1 MASQQSVVDLTEYSG
16 VLRRRWPLLLAAVA
30 IGAALGLLAMQFQAT
45 SYVATSQVEVRPVRS
60 ADSTSVDVDR
70 QINSS
75 TERAIAASQRVTE
88 RALKLLAAAG
98 GDLSRLDE
106 PEVEEAAD
114 TGVVSESEVRRAE
127 EQVEVSFLA
136 DSQVLE
142 FTATAAQPQR
152 ARELA
157 QSMAHAYLDFRGAQ
171 ARTGAEAARELL
183 VARQAELEAE
193 LDSLAK
199 QIAGARGAQDEG
211 TASALEFATVAKR
224 EELAGI
230 GATLANL
237 GALTIDPGV
246 ILDDAEEPAEPS
258 GLPSILGLV
267 SGAVLGLGI
276 GLLLSFLL
284 DKRDDRIRSGSAEVG
299 ELGLDVIG
307 SVPVGRGRY
316 SPSQGPAIADMTTPV
331 GEAYRRLQGSLL
343 FALDRSDRSVVL
355 VTGPNN
361 PHSST
366 TVAANLAVAAARSG
380 RRTLIIGADLRRP
393 SLHDRF
399 NLDNSVGLSD
409 VLLGERRLVDALR
422 SLPNIKNLTMLSAGT
437 IVTQPAV
444 LLQGEGLGRLMAS
457 VSQEFDLVVI
467 EAPPV
472 LQVADAVDLARMAEG
487 SVLVIEPERAT
498 RAGVTSA
505 VDQLQ
510 RVGSEVVGAIVAETS
525 RDS

>member
-16 VLRRRWPLLLAAVA
+16 VLRRRWPLLLGAIIAGAV
-30 IGAALGLLAMQFQAT
+30 LGLLALQLQTAE
-45 SYVATSQVEVRPVRS
+45 YVATSQVEVRAVRS
-60 ADSTSVDVDR
+60 ADASNVDVDR
-70 QINSS
+70 QINTS

-88 RALKLLAAAG
+88 RALKLLAASDG
-98 GDLSRLDE
+98 NLDRLDD
-106 PEVEEAAD
+106 PEVEAAAD
-114 TGVVSESEVRRAE
+114 TGVADPDAVKLAE
-127 EQVEVSFLA
+127 EQVEVSFLP
-136 DSQVLE
+136 DTQVLE
-142 FTATAAQPQR
+142 FTASTGRPER
-152 ARELA
+152 ARDLA
-157 QSMAHAYLDFRGAQ
+157 QSMAHAYLDFRGAE
-171 ARTGAEAARELL
+171 ARGGAERAREML
-183 VARQAELEAE
+183 VERQAALEEELRGMAQEIANARNAE
-193 LDSLAK
+193 
-199 QIAGARGAQDEG
+199 DEG
-211 TASALEFATVAKR
+211 TAAALEFATVAKR

-230 GATLANL
+230 GSTLAGL

-246 ILDDAEEPAEPS
+246 VLDDADLPEEPT

-267 SGAVLGLGI
+267 SGAVLGLGV

-299 ELGLDVIG
+299 ELGLDVLG

-316 SPSQGPAIADMTTPV
+316 SPSQGPAIADLTSPV

-355 VTGPNN
+355 VAGTNN

-399 NLDNSVGLSD
+399 NLQNGVGLSD
-409 VLLGERRLVDALR
+409 VLLGDNRLVDALR
-422 SLPNIKNLTMLSAGT
+422 PVPSVKNLTILTAGT

-444 LLQGEGLGRLMAS
+444 LLQGEGLGRLMSS
-457 VSQEFDLVVI
+457 VSQEFDLVVV

-472 LQVADAVDLARMAEG
+472 LQVADAVDLARLAEG
-487 SVLVIEPERAT
+487 SVLVVEPERAT
-498 RAGVTSA
+498 RAGVASA